1 MVTGILTS
9 KYFPFITA
17 IFSLLCYYLGW
28 DIVFIYYVGIVG
40 LFVLLLLDDISPI
53 ITVLLFMCIL
63 VSYENSP
70 SNIMSES
77 DYYFSPAILAQVF
90 IVIGALGAAVIYRV
104 SLTCIKKQFSFHPV
118 FWGLCAFALVLVCN
132 GLFSADYNPK
142 NLVYGLV
149 MALCFLG
156 IFTVLKDNIVMS
168 DETFEK
174 MALSF
179 FALSIVLIVE
189 LLIKYFT
196 TEGLYVDGAFHRERL
211 TFGWGMWNTMGMMLT
226 ICLPA
231 VTYLAGRYKYGFIF
245 TMFSAFLFVAV
256 WMSCS
261 RQAMLASLVM
271 YPICLVILLIQGN
284 NRYANICVVLC
295 ALIAIAIVMAIFQET
310 IFKYFKD
317 LISQLVINGELNG
330 NNRMTLWKIGIENF
344 KEYPFLGVGFYI
356 DLYSKIGFNGF
367 SGMSFIPQMCHN
379 TLVQLLSC
387 CGILGLLT
395 YVIHNI
401 QLLISFF
408 KNINFNRIFI
418 ALTILSL
425 AGISIVDNHLFNIFP
440 TIIYSCLVSLFVTSQ
455 KKSVQLQKLPS

>member
-168 DETFEK
+168 DATFEK

-189 LLIKYFT
+189 LLVKYFT

-330 NNRMTLWKIGIENF
+330 NGRISLWKGGIEYF
-344 KEYPFLGVGFYI
+344 KSAPFFGIGYYSNLYNDYLGGYAG
-356 DLYSKIGFNGF
+356 Y
-367 SGMSFIPQMCHN
+367 SGMSFIPPMCHN
-379 TLVQLLSC
+379 TVIQLLSA
-387 CGILGLLT
+387 CGIMGLLT
-395 YVIHNI
+395 YVFHRI
-401 QLLISFF
+401 QTIICFI
-408 KNINFNRIFI
+408 KNITIDRIFI

-425 AGISIVDNHLFNIFP
+425 IGLSLFDNHIFNIFP
-440 TIIYSCLVSLFVTSQ
+440 TIIYSALVAMLVNSE
-455 KKSVQLQKLPS
+455 KKNLKY